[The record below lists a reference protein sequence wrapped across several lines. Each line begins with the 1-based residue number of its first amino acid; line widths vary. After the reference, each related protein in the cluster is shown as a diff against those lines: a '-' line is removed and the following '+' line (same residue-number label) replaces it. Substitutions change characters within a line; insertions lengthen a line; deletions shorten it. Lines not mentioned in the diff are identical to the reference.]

1 MISRTGSNPP
11 RNIVEENIKEIAK
24 RIQARKNYLVNG
36 VQRCFR
42 GFLSRRIVEFYKVEM
57 FYLMQWKI
65 SCIFKIQRS
74 YRGHRARLKVFVLK
88 ADRLR
93 EKIANGYNKFSAL
106 KLRKKNLDKSISIT
120 KSAYIKEQAEER
132 TARFTSRLE
141 LASNYDLKKTFAF
154 SASVYAD
161 DKLPNAIKKLT
172 YIDSFNRKDED
183 EIITH
188 QRSRKKFIVDRIAEH
203 GPKGFG
209 TRGYDNKEISKL
221 AEKEQTQ
228 FLKSL
233 SKSKTEQQKRL
244 VGNLSEFIPVLDD
257 DAAAAA
263 TAAGGGGIL
272 LRKEESRRSQGMRSL
287 FKDELKDLV
296 DGTVQRIMHD
306 FKKPEGGHLSRFQKY
321 NELRKST
328 KLLEFKYPKNV
339 NENPM
344 DWLND
349 NIDDVVSI
357 MDKKVQSK
365 PSS

>member
-1 MISRTGSNPP
+1 M
-11 RNIVEENIKEIAK
+11 VEENIKEIAK
-24 RIQARKNYLVNG
+24 RIEARKNYLVNG

-42 GFLSRRIVEFYKVEM
+42 GFLSRRIVEFYKVEIY
-57 FYLMQWKI
+57 YLMQWKI

-93 EKIANGYNKFSAL
+93 EKIANEYNKFSAL
-106 KLRKKNLDKSISIT
+106 KLRKKNLNKSISIT
-120 KSAYIKEQAEER
+120 KAAYVKEQAEER

-161 DKLPNAIKKLT
+161 DKLPNAINNLT
-172 YIDSFNRKDED
+172 YIDSFNRKDEYD
-183 EIITH
+183 IITH

-209 TRGYDNKEISKL
+209 TRGYDNKEINKL

-233 SKSKTEQQKRL
+233 SISKTEQQKRL

-257 DAAAAA
+257 DDA
-263 TAAGGGGIL
+263 GGGIL
-272 LRKEESRRSQGMRSL
+272 LRKEESKRSQGMRSL

-349 NIDDVVSI
+349 NIDDVVTI
-357 MDKKVQSK
+357 MDKKLQSK
-365 PSS
+365 PSSSISSIG